1 VGVYPQKTAISPVFL
16 TGLPT
21 EKINLSTEL
30 STGDIMK
37 NLLKLEEMF
46 LFGLALFL
54 FSGLD
59 YGWGWYALWFFAP
72 DLSMIG
78 YLANPRF
85 GAWTYNLIHHKGLS
99 VTLYVLGYLL
109 ATPWLMFAGT
119 ILLGHSSF
127 DRVLG
132 YGLKH
137 EDAFQNTHLGRI
149 GR

>member
-1 VGVYPQKTAISPVFL
+1 MKT
-16 TGLPT
+16 
-21 EKINLSTEL
+21 
-30 STGDIMK
+30 
-37 NLLKLEEMF
+37 LLKLEELF
-46 LFGLALFL
+46 LLGFALFL

-59 YGWGWYALWFFAP
+59 YGWGWYALLFLAP

-78 YLANPRF
+78 YLGNPRL

-99 VTLYVLGYLL
+99 VALYMLGYLL
-109 ATPWLMFAGT
+109 AVPWLMFTGT

-127 DRVLG
+127 DRILG

>member
-1 VGVYPQKTAISPVFL
+1 
-16 TGLPT
+16 
-21 EKINLSTEL
+21 
-30 STGDIMK
+30 MK
-37 NLLKLEEMF
+37 NLLKLEELL

-99 VTLYVLGYLL
+99 VAVYVLGSLL
-109 ATPWLMFAGT
+109 SLPWLTFAGT

-127 DRVLG
+127 DRVFG

-137 EDAFQNTHLGRI
+137 EDAFQNTYLGMI
-149 GR
+149 GKQNAF

>member
-1 VGVYPQKTAISPVFL
+1 
-16 TGLPT
+16 
-21 EKINLSTEL
+21 
-30 STGDIMK
+30 MK
-37 NLLKLEEMF
+37 NLLKIEEFF

-59 YGWGWYALWFFAP
+59 YGWSWYALLFFAP
-72 DLSMIG
+72 DLSMLG
-78 YLANPRF
+78 YLGNPRM
-85 GAWTYNLIHHKGLS
+85 GAWTYNLIHHKG
-99 VTLYVLGYLL
+99 VAVAIYVLGYLL
-109 ATPWLMFAGT
+109 TVPWLMFAGT

-137 EDAFQNTHLGRI
+137 EDAFQSTHLGRI

>member
-1 VGVYPQKTAISPVFL
+1 MKT
-16 TGLPT
+16 
-21 EKINLSTEL
+21 
-30 STGDIMK
+30 
-37 NLLKLEEMF
+37 LLKLEELF
-46 LFGLALFL
+46 LLGFALFL

-59 YGWGWYALWFFAP
+59 YGWGWYALLFLAP

-78 YLANPRF
+78 YLANPRL

-99 VTLYVLGYLL
+99 VALYILGYLL
-109 ATPWLMFAGT
+109 SVPWLMFTGT

-127 DRVLG
+127 DRILG